1 MALSLRSLLATFT
14 LIAFTVLSSVEGHN
28 PRRPSKAGTV
38 DLSKYSPTLS
48 NGSASLPAPIGMT
61 LKALT
66 LGRGTQNY
74 TCEPG
79 STAAPK
85 AIGAVAELLDVTA
98 LIPLLPPKKVM
109 KILNQ
114 LPSYLINYNFDQV
127 SNSSIHACGHHYF
140 TAAGVPTFD
149 LGKKGLLSGKKVASI
164 TAPHG
169 VGVDWLQLTAVAPST
184 LKAVYRVETVKGKAP
199 KSCKHQ
205 PAAIQVQYA
214 AQYWFYA

>member
-1 MALSLRSLLATFT
+1 MLAQINGYPDPNTNT
-14 LIAFTVLSSVEGHN
+14 I
-28 PRRPSKAGTV
+28 
-38 DLSKYSPTLS
+38 
-48 NGSASLPAPIGMT
+48 GSASLPAPTGLK

-74 TCEPG
+74 TCAPG
-79 STAAPK
+79 STAAPT
-85 AIGAVAELLDVTA
+85 AIGAVAELLDVSP

-114 LPSYLINYNFDQV
+114 LPSYLINYDFDQI

-140 TAAGVPTFD
+140 TGAGVPTFD
-149 LGKKGLLSGKKVASI
+149 LGKKGFLSGKKAAAI

-169 VGVDWLQLTAVAPST
+169 AGVDWLYLTAVAPST
-184 LKAVYRVETVKGKAP
+184 LKAVYRVQTVKGKAP
-199 KSCKHQ
+199 KSCKGQ